1 VCCHNLSYSPLGGFF
16 ACESL
21 SLVPNEAGLSQSYSV
36 TQPFKFRQ
44 ALLKG
49 VGSKPPSFIAKEVE
63 ATLEVEIS
71 EGLFKCLDPEKDPYI
86 FEFLMKTHLRSL
98 KTVLVINLEN
108 SFEALLVDTHDKNLQ
123 TNLRRKMDKE
133 LLTSTR
139 GAHVFAVEVN

>member
-1 VCCHNLSYSPLGGFF
+1 
-16 ACESL
+16 
-21 SLVPNEAGLSQSYSV
+21 
-36 TQPFKFRQ
+36 
-44 ALLKG
+44 
-49 VGSKPPSFIAKEVE
+49 
-63 ATLEVEIS
+63 
-71 EGLFKCLDPEKDPYI
+71 
-86 FEFLMKTHLRSL
+86 MKTHLRSL